1 MSELLLEILSEEIPS
16 RFHKLIQKQF
26 LLIAQK
32 EFSKQK
38 LEIDGAE
45 VHVAPRRL
53 VFCCSDVMQ
62 GKIEP
67 RRGPQISANQGA
79 IDGFARSCGVS
90 VKSLH
95 VKKVNDIDYYFSPA
109 DTSNNSIV
117 ENICKSIE
125 RSLLQI
131 SWPKSMYWNDS
142 HLRWVRPVRNVMA
155 ILGSKILP
163 LEFCHLKA
171 NNLSCGHKI
180 MRPDSFV
187 VKSFKQYKEQLRS
200 NKVLLTYAERKDV
213 IIDGI
218 NDISRK
224 LGVRAVQDHSLLEE
238 IIGLVEY
245 PVVRYGKIDNKFL
258 SLPSEVI
265 IKIMSS
271 HQKFVALEYPD
282 GKLSPYFVTVLN
294 IESDAEKDIID
305 GNEKVLSA
313 RLYDGK
319 FFFDEDLK
327 ISLLDR
333 VNDLKRVVF
342 HDQLGSLFEKVER
355 IEKLAIYLSGFVDL
369 DDGQLKRV
377 ALLSKADLTTYM
389 VNEFPELQGVVGQYY
404 AQHGGENN
412 VVSQAICEHYLPI
425 GKDSVVPTSPYGA
438 LVSIADKLDT
448 IAGLFLINELPTSSK
463 DPYALRRCALGII
476 RIICISSFNVDL
488 DALVR
493 YSFDLYQRNYNDHSV
508 KKVIEFIYE
517 RFRFWLKADIRDDLV
532 SSVLSLKS
540 CNISRDYQA
549 LMFLDKVLKENKEL
563 FLVFKR
569 VNNIVQANDAGEI
582 SEQFLMEHEAQLLNE
597 VVLLERSVEDFYNTN
612 NPENLYSVLV
622 DIEKT
627 VGNIFNDTM
636 ILDKNLEIRKH
647 RVAVLKKL
655 DASSKKIADFSLID
669 L

>member
-16 RFHKLIQKQF
+16 RFHELIQKQF
-26 LLIAQK
+26 LLIVQK
-32 EFSKQK
+32 EFSKHK
-38 LEIDGAE
+38 LEIDDSE
-45 VHVAPRRL
+45 VHVVPRRL
-53 VFCCSDVMQ
+53 VFYCSDVNQ
-62 GKIEP
+62 GKVEP
-67 RRGPQISANQGA
+67 RRGPQISANQAA

-95 VKKVNDIDYYFSPA
+95 VKKVNDTDYYFSPA
-109 DTSNNSIV
+109 DKSNNNIV

-131 SWPKSMYWNDS
+131 SWPKSMYWNDPR
-142 HLRWVRPVRNVMA
+142 LRWVRPVRNVMA
-155 ILGSKILP
+155 IFDGKILP
-163 LEFCHLKA
+163 LSFCHLKA
-171 NNLSCGHKI
+171 NDISYGHKI
-180 MRPDSFV
+180 MHPESFV
-187 VKSFKQYKEQLRS
+187 VKSFKQYKEHLCS
-200 NKVLLTYAERKDV
+200 KKVLLTHAERKNI

-218 NDISRK
+218 SNISKK
-224 LGVRAVQDHSLLEE
+224 LGVRAVQDDSLLEE

-271 HQKFVALEYPD
+271 HQKFIALEYPD

-294 IESDAEKDIID
+294 IASDAEKDIIE

-327 ISLLDR
+327 ISLLDG

-342 HDQLGSLFEKVER
+342 HDQLGTLFEKVER
-355 IEKLAIYLSGFVDL
+355 IEKIAIYLSAFFDL
-369 DDGQLKRV
+369 DHGQLKRA

-404 AQHGGENN
+404 AQHSGESK

-425 GKDSVVPTSPYGA
+425 GKDSVVPSSPYGA
-438 LVSIADKLDT
+438 LISIADKVDT
-448 IAGLFLINELPTSSK
+448 IAGLFIINELPTSSK

-476 RIICISSFNVDL
+476 RIICISEFNINL

-493 YSFDLYQRNYNDHSV
+493 YSFDLYQRKYNDYSV

-517 RFRFWLKADIRDDLV
+517 RFRFWLKANIRDDLV
-532 SSVLSLKS
+532 SSVIYLKS

-597 VVLLERSVEDFYNTN
+597 VALLERSVDDFYNTN
-612 NPENLYSVLV
+612 NSENLYSVLV
-622 DIEKT
+622 DIEKI